1 MYIKTHTKAYIIII
15 YRKLSNFNKMNNFDE
30 LRAIIK
36 TENSSDIINFL
47 VAKKIFIEH
56 PKCLRCQSQMKLVDT
71 KCNKDGKSYALIY
84 LDALRAA
91 VAHFYHTEF
100 IAFSMIRD

>member
-36 TENSSDIINFL
+36 TDNSSDIINFL

-56 PKCLRCQSQMKLVDT
+56 PKCLRCQSQMKLV
-71 KCNKDGKSYALIY
+71 
-84 LDALRAA
+84 
-91 VAHFYHTEF
+91 E
-100 IAFSMIRD
+100 